1 MFFFFFYIE
10 IGFIIN
16 FRLFWIVFFI
26 FLNMKVLVVM
36 CLIFVF
42 CFVDDNFI
50 IVFKNVEDDDGGYD
64 NG

>member
-16 FRLFWIVFFI
+16 FRLFWMFFFI

>member
-26 FLNMKVLVVM
+26 FLNMKILVVM

-50 IVFKNVEDDDGGYD
+50 IVLKNVEDDDGGYD

>member
-50 IVFKNVEDDDGGYD
+50 IVYKNVEDDDGGYD